1 MRTPVSQSARGRAS
15 ARTPGSVKYASE
27 KGHKKSGGAES
38 FSRGPAALVNSI
50 IKAHRRTRNRRRLV
64 PKKPKFTRIPKVETL
79 VLAGVPTEAIPTYCA
94 LADYSNNKT
103 GLCWPKMET
112 LAKTLGRSV
121 RTVQRHLHLL
131 KECGLI
137 EFVERRRHRGRF
149 SSYLYKVLH
158 IVATT
163 TGHGRPLVKGHPIY
177 KGTKPSVIA
186 PNSPPKEAF
195 NWLFGNPPD
204 PKADAEHQR
213 QRDERRKGASE
224 RRKEGYEWLFK

>member
-1 MRTPVSQSARGRAS
+1 V
-15 ARTPGSVKYASE
+15 
-27 KGHKKSGGAES
+27 
-38 FSRGPAALVNSI
+38 AA
-50 IKAHRRTRNRRRLV
+50 KR
-64 PKKPKFTRIPKVETL
+64 KFTRIPKVSDL
-79 VLAGVPTEAIPTYCA
+79 VYLGVPTEAIPTYAA

-112 LAKTLGRSV
+112 LANTLGRSA

-163 TGHGRPLVKGHPIY
+163 GHGRPLVNRPPIY

-186 PNSPPKEAF
+186 SNSPPKEAF
-195 NWLFGNPPD
+195 NWLFGDPTD
-204 PKADAEHQR
+204 PKVDAEHQR
-213 QRDERRKGASE
+213 ARAERRKGDSE